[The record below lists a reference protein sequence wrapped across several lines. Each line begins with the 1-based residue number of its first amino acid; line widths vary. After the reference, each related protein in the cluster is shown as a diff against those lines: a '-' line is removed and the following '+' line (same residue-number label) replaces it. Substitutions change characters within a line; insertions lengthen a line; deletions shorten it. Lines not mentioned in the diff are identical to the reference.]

1 MTQASISEVDT
12 KSNAQGI
19 GSDTEAALRAGT
31 YSLLSRLLAAPP
43 DRQTLDLLRRIDRS
57 PEGAD
62 SLLGAAWQ
70 MLATAADRADTE
82 TLDDEYHAL
91 FIGLGRG
98 ELVPYGSWYMTGFL
112 MEQPLAQLRSDLKR
126 LGFERQEGVYE
137 SEDHAAGLC
146 DVMAM
151 LNSEEEAAYDMQWEF
166 MNRHMLPWMQRFFR
180 DLQKAESASFYRA
193 VGQLGEQFLEVEKE
207 FLRAFLPDAGQVT
220 RESTV

>member
-82 TLDDEYHAL
+82 ALDDEYHAL